1 MLILLVYFL
10 LLKIDHLLSFIKMNN
25 HIFIMSGILSV
36 MLLLPTITGEF
47 LTLAAPNAFGQQV
60 MFDSF
65 DKDSGDSASDTTNNN
80 NNNNNIITDYN
91 IVPVSTTIGTNGT
104 SSAPSGNMTE
114 TIPTITV
121 RDVINSTYIVPR
133 DLDEDESEDRIG
145 RAIRDRI
152 NDVFHTV
159 VSSNATIISTATI
172 TNSFL
177 DESTS
182 TNNHTRLLE
191 IIEDQV
197 DAALAGI
204 RTMSQPANP
213 LLELHADIEAV
224 CIANDP
230 SLADCNMNIR
240 IR

>member
-1 MLILLVYFL
+1 MLILSVYFL

-65 DKDSGDSASDTTNNN
+65 DKDSGGSASDTAN

-121 RDVINSTYIVPR
+121 RDVINSTYIIPR
-133 DLDEDESEDRIG
+133 DLDEDELEDRIG

-213 LLELHADIEAV
+213 LLELHADIETV
-224 CIANDP
+224 CIANDT
-230 SLADCNMNIR
+230 SLANCNMNIR

>member
-25 HIFIMSGILSV
+25 HIFIMSGLLSV

-47 LTLAAPNAFGQQV
+47 LTLAAPNAFGQQG

-65 DKDSGDSASDTTNNN
+65 DKDSGDSASDTTN

-133 DLDEDESEDRIG
+133 ELDEDELGDRIG

-213 LLELHADIEAV
+213 LLELHTDIETV
-224 CIANDP
+224 CIANDT

>member
-25 HIFIMSGILSV
+25 HIFILSGILSV
-36 MLLLPTITGEF
+36 MLLPPTITGEF
-47 LTLAAPNAFGQQV
+47 LTLTAPNAFGQQV

-65 DKDSGDSASDTTNNN
+65 DKDSGGSVSDTKNNN
-80 NNNNNIITDYN
+80 NNNNITDYN

-121 RDVINSTYIVPR
+121 LDVINSTYIVPR
-133 DLDEDESEDRIG
+133 DLDEDESERRIS

-159 VSSNATIISTATI
+159 VASNATIISTATI

-177 DESTS
+177 DEST
-182 TNNHTRLLE
+182 TVNNYTRLLE
-191 IIEDQV
+191 IIPDQV
-197 DAALAGI
+197 EAALAGI
-204 RTMSQPANP
+204 RAMSQPANP
-213 LLELHADIEAV
+213 LLELHTDLQAV
-224 CIANDP
+224 CIANVT
-230 SLADCNMNIR
+230 SLADCDMNIR